1 MSRTASRRNATSSK
15 PALDKAAT
23 KARMVPPKAAA
34 KAKAGNTAK
43 VDALDD
49 SAVRV
54 SDIVTLLREQ
64 IRVGRLVP
72 RQRLVEADIVAET
85 GASRSKVREALRRL
99 ESEGLVSIEE
109 FRGASVRH
117 LGMDEVRQIYKAR
130 MALEGMAAG
139 DFARADDA
147 KRKKQ
152 LQKLQTGMN
161 ELEKS
166 GSHERFAQLND
177 AWHALIIEGSGNR
190 YAAQFLSQLSVPVYR
205 LLFTTFYNAQR
216 IDRANAD
223 HKVITQAIIDG
234 RADDAERAMRD
245 HILDGFAALSEINA
259 RLHI

>member
-1 MSRTASRRNATSSK
+1 MTAIATRRK
-15 PALDKAAT
+15 PAVNAAKAAT
-23 KARMVPPKAAA
+23 KERASKARTKADSVA
-34 KAKAGNTAK
+34 KAEN
-43 VDALDD
+43 DD

-54 SDIVTLLREQ
+54 SDIVKLLREK
-64 IRVGRLVP
+64 IRLGRLVP

-117 LGMDEVRQIYKAR
+117 LSMDEVRQIYKAR

-147 KRKKQ
+147 KLKKQ
-152 LQKLQTGMN
+152 LQKLQAGMN

-223 HKVITQAIIDG
+223 HKVITQAIVDG
-234 RADDAERAMRD
+234 RADDAERAMRN
-245 HILDGFAALSEINA
+245 HILDGFTALSEINA

>member
-1 MSRTASRRNATSSK
+1 MSATATRRK
-15 PALDKAAT
+15 PAVNKLSVKAAT
-23 KARMVPPKAAA
+23 KAVTKERAARL
-34 KAKAGNTAK
+34 
-43 VDALDD
+43 DAPED

-54 SDIVTLLREQ
+54 SDIVKLLREQ
-64 IRVGRLVP
+64 IRLGRLVP

-139 DFARADDA
+139 DFARADNA
-147 KRKKQ
+147 KLKKQ
-152 LQKLQTGMN
+152 LQKLQSGMN
-161 ELEKS
+161 ALEKS

-223 HKVITQAIIDG
+223 HKVITQAIVDG
-234 RADDAERAMRD
+234 RADDAERAMRN